1 MMSEPERFDLS
12 EHKKPER
19 GLIVSR
25 GAAGSITVKCPARFI
40 SWETPSPSPPP
51 RQAPKRS
58 THTRSERKKPCQK
71 GREPLFFN
79 YSERQSAAHA
89 AFEVILMMASRI
101 DNLSPRLYADALL
114 FLFFPPSVVE
124 SLMPVT

>member
-1 MMSEPERFDLS
+1 MGNAAAAVAATGTKEV
-12 EHKKPER
+12 HTHTHWA
-19 GLIVSR
+19 R
-25 GAAGSITVKCPARFI
+25 GA
-40 SWETPSPSPPP
+40 
-51 RQAPKRS
+51 
-58 THTRSERKKPCQK
+58 RKKPCQK